1 MNREPEGP
9 RPWSPAVR
17 TDCPVGV
24 AHQAWIEASIT
35 WFVRQFGLEPA
46 LREIAVPGPELWS
59 AAHAGTP
66 EQIDDLV
73 ARVCEVMGV
82 GPSGLVVELFDR
94 ADEGTAATRDRRR
107 AAGHHHVR
115 DGRAVVG
122 LEVAEASDAAYL
134 VAVIAHELCHVRLL
148 GERRI
153 TAERKDHERL
163 TDLLTV
169 FFGFGVFTTNA
180 ALRFG
185 ETGRGFSVQ
194 PLGHLDERTL
204 NAARDDGRSRLGY
217 LAEREFGYAMACHA
231 WLRHETEPAWAA
243 RLDPGPRAFLRQ
255 GLAYLSRSAGP
266 GEFPTRRPGTAA
278 IAVRVVPK
286 TDPVWLGG
294 LH

>member
-35 WFVRQFGLEPA
+35 WFVRQFGLEPV
-46 LREIAVPGPELWS
+46 LRGIAVPGPELWS
-59 AAHAGTP
+59 AAYTGTP
-66 EQIDDLV
+66 EQIDGLV
-73 ARVCEVMGV
+73 AKVCEVMGID
-82 GPSGLVVELFDR
+82 PSGLVVELFGR
-94 ADEGTAATRDRRR
+94 ADEGTAATRDQRR
-107 AAGHHHVR
+107 AVGHHHVR
-115 DGRAVVG
+115 DGRAVIG
-122 LEVAEASDAAYL
+122 LDMTEASDAAYL
-134 VAVIAHELCHVRLL
+134 IAVIAHELCHVRLL

-153 TAERKDHERL
+153 TTERKDHERL

-169 FFGFGVFTTNA
+169 FFGFGVFATNA

-204 NAARDDGRSRLGY
+204 NAARNDGCSRLGY
-217 LAEREFGYAMACHA
+217 LTEREFGYAMACYA

-243 RLDPGPRAFLRQ
+243 HLDPGPRAFLRQ
-255 GLAYLSRSAGP
+255 GLAYLSRGAGP
-266 GEFPTRRPGTAA
+266 GEFPTRGPGTAA

-286 TDPVWLGG
+286 TDPVWLSG